1 MQKGSFMDIG
11 FKTARGEL
19 DQESELQR
27 QVDDIAKELEKGE
40 GAKFLDDYNCLDIQY
55 IFDKDKKYLGSRV
68 LVAFGGPNIWIHTQF
83 REVQGYWWN
92 EKATAQYYHDSDELD
107 ELAQEYYDS
116 IG

>member
-1 MQKGSFMDIG
+1 MKGGKM
-11 FKTARGEL
+11 KPAEL

-27 QVDDIAKELEKGE
+27 QVDDIAKELDKGE
-40 GAKFLDDYNCLDIQY
+40 GAKFLDDEHCLDIQY
-55 IFDKDKKYLGSRV
+55 IGDKDKKYLGSRV
-68 LVAFGGPNIWIHTQF
+68 LVAFGGPNIWINTQK
-83 REVQGYWWN
+83 REVEGYWWS

>member
-1 MQKGSFMDIG
+1 MKGGKM
-11 FKTARGEL
+11 KPAEL

-27 QVDDIAKELEKGE
+27 QVDDIAKELDKGE
-40 GAKFLDDYNCLDIQY
+40 GAKFLDDEHCLDIQY
-55 IFDKDKKYLGSRV
+55 IVDKDKKYLGSRI
-68 LVAFGGPNIWIHTQF
+68 LITFGGPNIWINTQK
-83 REVQGYWWN
+83 REVEGYWWS